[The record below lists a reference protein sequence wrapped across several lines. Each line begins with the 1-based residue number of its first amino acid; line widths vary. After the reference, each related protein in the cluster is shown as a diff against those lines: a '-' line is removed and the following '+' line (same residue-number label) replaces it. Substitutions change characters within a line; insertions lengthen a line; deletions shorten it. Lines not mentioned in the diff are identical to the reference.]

1 MCVVD
6 LTTHIIFS
14 AMSSDIQKLAAA
26 FKKKLRENPGGG
38 VTAKGL
44 MEAALA
50 AGVTDEG
57 DIVHAMKCIGVKPDK
72 ACEEMF
78 QKMRESTQ
86 VGNNVLRTGEV
97 VGVNYMA
104 RTLDV
109 KIKDTVVK
117 GCLYVAGTM
126 ATFFGIENTSLP
138 AMGAT
143 VLLYYS
149 TNTAPSLVLGTLGG
163 QNLVVEALQDSISGQ
178 YTEDDYTTSATK
190 GLKATLKGDKYVNL
204 GKGAPIPMDL
214 VAGEMNL
221 TMSTGTMIRLLHNF
235 AQLGA
240 SEAAKVEACVLN
252 DMVRIVDN
260 YFAHHSCGGDE
271 LIWGAGGGCT
281 KESHFTGYGFEAEGK
296 VKPDDALCPEK
307 EQGIYDLKKD
317 LKSVTGDTGRWRLSE
332 YTGFLGDMVHRWVTD
347 PTEVA
352 SNIMDKALRAG
363 QFRSWIGSDGTYCVQ
378 AAGGI
383 QLEVTQY
390 IVIPTILKAWNDPD
404 FDLADAMT
412 KLDNEFLTIWG
423 KGPRWDDLKV
433 ACWQLQ
439 YYTKYLTL
447 WHSLANFRRLA
458 KHDYCKIPKEA
469 HIPLRTP
476 MASEADKYATNP
488 LGGFRQPGHAL
499 ISMDPSG
506 NMSLRSNDHTSI
518 TMHNGNMQIAC
529 PGNLELKAGG
539 IVSMQGNTISIR
551 GAQRVEITS
560 IFGTLVTTART
571 AWKALCELGTIWLKG
586 DGSEDTE
593 LPKNKLQENVDKLGQ
608 EPREFAKFAVVIDS
622 SRGKTL
628 IHGHQGVVLNSKEK
642 QGHIMIQTDGPE
654 SHINMHATEDIRMLC
669 GRRIFMKAKAFIARI
684 TDGIYFLKSKA
695 LNFLDMLTIQEGAVH
710 VNQLKGNTISAY
722 QTFLGRQD
730 NVTKLDQETLDEYYV
745 PNLATAEL
753 AAADKGEDEEN
764 AFEKKADAVLSE
776 QMKMKFKTSFD
787 WDKLYKEFSA
797 GDMVNCIYEAPFE
810 SLAKCV
816 EGEPQVPYVRIK
828 ASEVQEMKSSVKPK
842 PAPRNI
848 LRTYPQKYNK
858 QTTSVK
864 KEDKDILLGAKPWE
878 NDFTKDDIKGIKDM
892 SSEEYVYTFSMPPK
906 TN

>member
-1 MCVVD
+1 
-6 LTTHIIFS
+6 
-14 AMSSDIQKLAAA
+14 MSSDIQKLANA
-26 FKKKLRENPGGG
+26 FRQKLRDNPGGG

-57 DIVHAMKCIGVKPDK
+57 DIVHAMKCLGVKPDK

-78 QKMRESTQ
+78 QKMREATQ

-104 RTLDV
+104 RTIDV

-117 GCLYVAGTM
+117 GCIYVAGTM

-138 AMGAT
+138 AVGAT

-149 TNTAPSLVLGTLGG
+149 TNTAPSLVIGTLGG
-163 QNLVVEALQDSISGQ
+163 QNLVLEALQDSISGQ
-178 YTEDDYTTSATK
+178 YTEDDYTVSATK
-190 GLKATLKGDKYVNL
+190 GLKATLKGDKYVSF
-204 GKGAPIPMDL
+204 GKGTPIPMDL

-240 SEAAKVEACVLN
+240 SDAAKVEACVLN

-281 KESHFTGYGFEAEGK
+281 KESHFTSYGFEAEGK
-296 VKPDDALCPEK
+296 IKAEEVFCPEK
-307 EQGIYDLKKD
+307 EQGVYDLKKD

-347 PTEVA
+347 PTKVA

-363 QFRSWIGSDGTYCVQ
+363 QFRSWVGSDGTYCVQ

-404 FDLADAMT
+404 FDMEDAMQ
-412 KLDNEFLTIWG
+412 KLDNEFLLIWG

-447 WHSLANFRRLA
+447 WHSLANFRRLS
-458 KHDYCKIPKEA
+458 KHGYCKIPKESE
-469 HIPLRTP
+469 IPLRTP
-476 MASEADKYATNP
+476 IASEEVKRTTNP
-488 LGGFRQPGHAL
+488 LGGLKQSGHAL

-518 TMHNGNMQIAC
+518 TMHNGNIQIAC

-586 DGSEDTE
+586 DGREDTD
-593 LPKNKLQENVDKLGQ
+593 LPKTKLQEKIDKLGQ
-608 EPREFAKFAVVIDS
+608 EPREFAKFAVVIDA

-628 IHGHQGVVLNSKEK
+628 VHGRQGVVLDTKDK
-642 QGHIMIQTDGPE
+642 QGHITLQADGPE

-669 GRRIFMKAKAFIARI
+669 GRHIFMKAKSFIARI

-722 QTFLGRQD
+722 QSFLGRQD
-730 NVTKLDQETLDEYYV
+730 TVTKLDQETLDEYYV
-745 PNLATAEL
+745 PNLATADL
-753 AAADKGEDEEN
+753 AAADKEEDEES
-764 AFEKKADAVLSE
+764 FLEKKANDILAE
-776 QMKMKFKTSFD
+776 QMKLKFKTSFD
-787 WDKLYKEFSA
+787 WDTLYKEFSA
-797 GDMVNCIYEAPFE
+797 DNVADCIYEAPFE
-810 SLAKCV
+810 SVAKCE
-816 EGEPQVPYVRIK
+816 EGESKETHVRIK
-828 ASEVQEMKSSVKPK
+828 ASEIQEMKASTKSKPG
-842 PAPRNI
+842 PRNV
-848 LRTYPQKYNK
+848 LRMYPQKYNK
-858 QTTSVK
+858 QTTSIK
-864 KEDKDILLGAKPWE
+864 KEDKSILLGEGPWTK
-878 NDFTKDDIKGIKDM
+878 DFTKDDIKGIKDM
-892 SSEEYVYTFSMPPK
+892 SSEEYVYTFSMLPK
-906 TN
+906 N